1 MQMRVKM
8 ADSTAKRW
16 VGAGMM
22 PGSLGYM
29 QATWPL
35 VALEISDGHL
45 VLRLRPWVL
54 AKITGTEPLTVK
66 PNSDAVIMP
75 VRSNWTWQG
84 IEIKVPMRPSCYFWT
99 TNRADIM
106 ANLASAGFEVSA
118 EEGRMP

>member
-1 MQMRVKM
+1 
-8 ADSTAKRW
+8 
-16 VGAGMM
+16 MM

-35 VALEISDGHL
+35 AVLEISGGHL

-66 PNSDAVIMP
+66 PNSGAVIMP
-75 VRSNWTWQG
+75 VRSNW
-84 IEIKVPMRPSCYFWT
+84 IEIRVPMWPSYYFWAT
-99 TNRADIM
+99 DRDEIM
-106 ANLASAGFEVSA
+106 ANLTSAGFDVSA